1 MKVKGRYEALAG
13 HEGADRY
20 ADIIE
25 LPHPTSSVHPRMSLA
40 DRAAQFSP
48 FAALTGYEDTVRE
61 AGRLTEEWVEPDED
75 SRAELDRKLALL
87 QSHLQE
93 GPEVTIAF
101 FQPDE
106 RKEGGAYRSL
116 SGQLTRIDPY
126 GRILRLAD
134 GTALSMDYIVQI
146 QSGLFDHSPEG

>member
-48 FAALTGYEDTVRE
+48 FAALTGYEDTV
-61 AGRLTEEWVEPDED
+61 
-75 SRAELDRKLALL
+75 RKLALL

>member
-61 AGRLTEEWVEPDED
+61 AGRLTEE
-75 SRAELDRKLALL
+75 
-87 QSHLQE
+87 
-93 GPEVTIAF
+93 
-101 FQPDE
+101 
-106 RKEGGAYRSL
+106 
-116 SGQLTRIDPY
+116 
-126 GRILRLAD
+126 
-134 GTALSMDYIVQI
+134 
-146 QSGLFDHSPEG
+146 